1 MSSIKSP
8 NWMLMPDESII
19 DVSKLKGYEWI
30 NLRKQIEDLSL
41 EPCYR
46 RYMERLAVV
55 NVSLFVFL
63 SELLAFLHVF
73 LQIIY
78 KGITLRTT
86 VPFIV
91 IMVLIPLI
99 LLICF
104 RDKKKYARFSLW
116 NILASCA
123 ATLMIVLM
131 DTFFMALSAGP
142 DVHLRSSYDHI
153 VTISIYSLMPIS
165 VYGKPSFLGFAS
177 TVIYFLYYVYSS
189 LSIKEPISISTHGS
203 YAIHLVSLNIFMEG
217 FRIFIEYNLR
227 MMILNRRKLLYQ
239 NFKLRSAV
247 LMEND
252 TMEQLLSSNI
262 RTTLKAEMYK
272 RIDEQRQGM
281 RYFVSTLLFI
291 ELYSNISILI
301 ANIINYQLITQ
312 LDVSEILEIL
322 NGICVRLDESAA
334 KHNVLPIQFLGN
346 FLSCISGIMPKSTR
360 HTNECVD
367 LALDLIN
374 IIDEI
379 GQEKELELAIRVA
392 VHDGEAFTA
401 IVGRQKCCF
410 DIWSQDVA
418 IAHCMASLGRKN
430 MVHVSQ
436 KALRLLHSE
445 YNYENGPEE
454 AQKHSLLQKA
464 NITTYLIGPQPRV
477 IKSTNF
483 FMHLHKDSESSS
495 DSLPQSTMQRS
506 SFITVS
512 RASTAFDWKDL
523 DEVRQKT
530 ASCLLEKVEYM
541 PVDSINLARIFDFSD
556 RIERGNEDY
565 IINSYITPFWRIY
578 RNPEVESG
586 YGNQPDVFFKYA
598 ILLMVFVATVFCI
611 MALLPPF
618 SSVISYKM
626 LSMYSILIIIC
637 LLGFYNKITRRI
649 SKHNTASPAKFF
661 LHRWLCTLCRWL
673 EEKRMLRSIVYILC
687 VWMVY
692 FLGTQEAI
700 KLRRDE
706 LKLIADKTLL
716 SPSIVEPWEA
726 SEHMILVIMLF
737 TFLSVPLIFKAAL
750 IVLLCMVHILTL
762 YVFYNIKH
770 SKQKTNMG
778 LPAEVASVWHLLSA
792 CIYYMILDHH
802 IIYLTRV
809 SYYFLRNAEKKLEQI
824 EKSKSNAEHIL
835 ANMLPTYLVPI
846 FMKHPSNDPPYH
858 KYVAKVA
865 VLFASIVNFPLDT
878 TSLRVLNE
886 YICYF
891 DDLIEEYATG
901 FKVEKIKVMN
911 WTYVA
916 ACGLEAGDNLSQSSR
931 TSIRKPGRGHLS
943 RVSTVSIGEHIQLPE
958 LQNYN
963 PRFHHPSLEYSD
975 YCVLYL
981 VHFAVDMLRIMQDIS
996 MQNLTMK
1003 FPNAMPGQLKIGI
1016 SHGPAQ
1022 SGVVGQS
1029 RFYFDIWGQTVNWA
1043 SIMAEKGVTGHIHV
1057 TENTARTLSLFDI
1070 KCYYRG
1076 LEDNPI
1082 EGRSSTYLVDLNDEL
1097 NFQQVDEASWLQFP
1111 NDDRSA
1117 KSKSRKTVK
1126 YDRRDE
1132 PSSDGKYKSQ

>member
-541 PVDSINLARIFDFSD
+541 PVDSI
-556 RIERGNEDY
+556 
-565 IINSYITPFWRIY
+565 
-578 RNPEVESG
+578 
-586 YGNQPDVFFKYA
+586 K
-598 ILLMVFVATVFCI
+598 
-611 MALLPPF
+611 
-618 SSVISYKM
+618 
-626 LSMYSILIIIC
+626 
-637 LLGFYNKITRRI
+637 
-649 SKHNTASPAKFF
+649 
-661 LHRWLCTLCRWL
+661 
-673 EEKRMLRSIVYILC
+673 
-687 VWMVY
+687 
-692 FLGTQEAI
+692 
-700 KLRRDE
+700 DE

-916 ACGLEAGDNLSQSSR
+916 AC
-931 TSIRKPGRGHLS
+931 
-943 RVSTVSIGEHIQLPE
+943 EHIQLPE